1 MDKIKLRPYQ
11 DEVVTKLYN
20 LWDKDE
26 NLNVML
32 QLPTGSG
39 KSIIIAKLIQE
50 LRDKNHKV
58 ILQVHRKELV
68 SQLSLTLCKFGLVHN
83 IIAPTNVARQI
94 IGLQRLEF
102 NKQFYHSN
110 SPIIVGSVD
119 TINARADRLV
129 PVLSGIRYV
138 ITDEAAHV
146 LKDNKWGRALKL
158 LPNTINIGFTATP
171 HRLDK
176 KGLGSETDGIYD
188 RIVTGPT
195 TRWLIDNKF
204 LSKYKVVAPPSDFA
218 ERIEHVKTNTSDY
231 SSEAIKNA
239 AEGSQI
245 IGDVVENYIK
255 FANGTQAIV
264 FAPTL
269 VIGQEMA
276 DKFNFAGVPAK
287 FLSSLSTDAER
298 FNSTQDFAN
307 NKIQVLLNVD
317 LFDEGYDCLKCD
329 TEVLTPNGWKNHYE
343 MRGESH
349 CYAWNPITEKIQIV
363 NVDRVIERQTRANEK
378 FLNIESQ
385 HVDISVTENHNIY
398 WRSKDYYTKNF
409 RSEEHTVSKA
419 KNIYKYQKPWSLPI
433 SGEMNFKGIDL
444 TDDEIEFIGWG
455 LTDAYLG
462 KSNLTI
468 FQSKPKY
475 VIEIRNLLNRLNWSY
490 HESIT
495 PKEKL
500 PNVYGYKA
508 NFDAHRF
515 LVHINNRF
523 KQLKE
528 FLNKDELN
536 PKLHEMTRRQ
546 FKILWDT
553 MMKANG
559 TRQGN
564 KNGKL
569 CTTRKHHADF
579 FMHMGTLRGYAMMY
593 GTYNAKLTN
602 TLVYNLG
609 LRDSQ
614 YIQMTKRDKRGAKFS
629 LKTENPQV
637 VWCLTNKLGTL
648 ITRRNGKIAIL
659 GNCPVKEGKRIIETV
674 ILARPTMSLG
684 KYLQQIGR
692 ALRPS
697 PNKEYAII
705 IDHVSNVKRHGLP
718 CKERKWSLD
727 RPSKRE
733 KSKSMVRT
741 CVECLSVYDRTE
753 TQCPYCGAE
762 AITKSSGEGRVPPV
776 QVDGDLE
783 LIDVETIRELE
794 AKTILESPDS
804 VAQRVTAAAGIIAG
818 KSAAKKQRE
827 RIETQNLL
835 KDKIAQWAGE
845 LKAKGMDDRSIHKE
859 YFLRFDQTI
868 AESLSE
874 PNLQMQNT
882 IEELDAN
889 T

>member
-11 DEVVTKLYN
+11 DGVVTKLYN
-20 LWDKDE
+20 LWGKDE

-32 QLPTGSG
+32 QLPTGCLGFDTDVLMYDGSIKKVQDVVVGDMLMGPDSKPRNVLKLCRGSSQMYKVLPVKGEEWVCNDDHILSLQHTVNGNIIDISVKDYLKQNSTFKHVYKQYRTGVSFKNKKLEIDPYFIGLYLSEGTHSKSEITNPDSEVKEYLEDYIARLGLKIGITRRKGCDHFKISSFINKNYIRPFLKTFITKDDRFIPNDYKINSRENRLKLLAGLLDGDGHLHHNLYEIITKYENLKDDILFLCRSLGFAAYFSYKIGTIKSINFEGVYYRITISGDLDSIPCLIKRKQATKRKQKKSTLRTGISLTPLNRDKFYGFTLDGDNRFLLGDFTVTHNSG
-39 KSIIIAKLIQE
+39 KSIIIAKLIQD
-50 LRDKNHKV
+50 LREEGHKI

-68 SQLSLTLCKFGLVHN
+68 SQLSLALCKFGLVHN

-110 SPIIVGSVD
+110 SPIIIGSVD

-129 PVLSGIRYV
+129 NVLNGIRYV

-146 LKDNKWGRALKL
+146 LKENKWGRALKL

-188 RIVTGPT
+188 KIVTGPT

-245 IGDVVENYIK
+245 VGDVVENYIK

-269 VIGQEMA
+269 TIGQEMA
-276 DKFNFAGVPAK
+276 DKFNAAGVTAK
-287 FLSSLSTDAER
+287 FLSSLDNDSER
-298 FNSTQDFAN
+298 FMGVNDFKS

-317 LFDEGYDCLKCD
+317 LFDEG
-329 TEVLTPNGWKNHYE
+329 
-343 MRGESH
+343 
-349 CYAWNPITEKIQIV
+349 
-363 NVDRVIERQTRANEK
+363 
-378 FLNIESQ
+378 F
-385 HVDISVTENHNIY
+385 DIGV
-398 WRSKDYYTKNF
+398 
-409 RSEEHTVSKA
+409 A
-419 KNIYKYQKPWSLPI
+419 
-433 SGEMNFKGIDL
+433 
-444 TDDEIEFIGWG
+444 
-455 LTDAYLG
+455 
-462 KSNLTI
+462 
-468 FQSKPKY
+468 
-475 VIEIRNLLNRLNWSY
+475 
-490 HESIT
+490 
-495 PKEKL
+495 
-500 PNVYGYKA
+500 
-508 NFDAHRF
+508 
-515 LVHINNRF
+515 
-523 KQLKE
+523 
-528 FLNKDELN
+528 
-536 PKLHEMTRRQ
+536 
-546 FKILWDT
+546 
-553 MMKANG
+553 
-559 TRQGN
+559 
-564 KNGKL
+564 
-569 CTTRKHHADF
+569 
-579 FMHMGTLRGYAMMY
+579 
-593 GTYNAKLTN
+593 
-602 TLVYNLG
+602 
-609 LRDSQ
+609 
-614 YIQMTKRDKRGAKFS
+614 
-629 LKTENPQV
+629 
-637 VWCLTNKLGTL
+637 
-648 ITRRNGKIAIL
+648 
-659 GNCPVKEGKRIIETV
+659 EGKRIIETV

-684 KYLQQIGR
+684 KYLQQVGR
-692 ALRPS
+692 GLRPS

-705 IDHVSNVKRHGLP
+705 IDHVGNVRRHGLP

-753 TQCPYCGAE
+753 TQCPFCGTL
-762 AITKSSGEGRVPPV
+762 AITKSEGTGRVPPNF
-776 QVDGDLE
+776 VDGDLE
-783 LIDVETIRELE
+783 LIDIETIREME
-794 AKTILESPDS
+794 AKTVLESPDS

-818 KSAAKKQRE
+818 KSAAKKQKE

-845 LKAKGMDDRSIHKE
+845 LRANGMDDRSIHKE

-868 AESLSE
+868 AESLAE
-874 PNLQMQNT
+874 PNLQMKNM
-882 IEELDAN
+882 IEELDV
-889 T
+889 

>member
-11 DEVVTKLYN
+11 DNLIDKIYN
-20 LWDKDE
+20 IWDKDPD
-26 NLNVML
+26 LNVML
-32 QLPTGSG
+32 QLSTGGG
-39 KSIIIAKLIQE
+39 KSVIIAKIIQD
-50 LRDKNHKV
+50 LREEGHKI

-68 SQLSLTLCKFGLVHN
+68 SQLSLALCKFGLVHN

-110 SPIIVGSVD
+110 SPIIIGSVD
-119 TINARADRLV
+119 TINARATQLV
-129 PVLSGIRYV
+129 NVLNGIKYV

-146 LKDNKWGRALKL
+146 LKENKWGRALKL

-188 RIVTGPT
+188 KIVTGPT

-245 IGDVVENYIK
+245 VGDVVENYIK

-276 DKFNFAGVPAK
+276 DKFNAAGVTAK
-287 FLSSLSTDAER
+287 FLSSLDNDSER
-298 FNSTQDFAN
+298 FKSVNDFKS

-317 LFDEGYDCLKCD
+317 LFDEG
-329 TEVLTPNGWKNHYE
+329 
-343 MRGESH
+343 
-349 CYAWNPITEKIQIV
+349 
-363 NVDRVIERQTRANEK
+363 
-378 FLNIESQ
+378 F
-385 HVDISVTENHNIY
+385 DI
-398 WRSKDYYTKNF
+398 
-409 RSEEHTVSKA
+409 
-419 KNIYKYQKPWSLPI
+419 
-433 SGEMNFKGIDL
+433 GI
-444 TDDEIEFIGWG
+444 
-455 LTDAYLG
+455 A
-462 KSNLTI
+462 
-468 FQSKPKY
+468 
-475 VIEIRNLLNRLNWSY
+475 
-490 HESIT
+490 
-495 PKEKL
+495 
-500 PNVYGYKA
+500 
-508 NFDAHRF
+508 
-515 LVHINNRF
+515 
-523 KQLKE
+523 
-528 FLNKDELN
+528 
-536 PKLHEMTRRQ
+536 
-546 FKILWDT
+546 
-553 MMKANG
+553 
-559 TRQGN
+559 
-564 KNGKL
+564 
-569 CTTRKHHADF
+569 
-579 FMHMGTLRGYAMMY
+579 
-593 GTYNAKLTN
+593 
-602 TLVYNLG
+602 
-609 LRDSQ
+609 
-614 YIQMTKRDKRGAKFS
+614 
-629 LKTENPQV
+629 
-637 VWCLTNKLGTL
+637 
-648 ITRRNGKIAIL
+648 
-659 GNCPVKEGKRIIETV
+659 EGKRIIETV

-684 KYLQQIGR
+684 KYLQQVGR
-692 ALRPS
+692 GLRPS

-753 TQCPYCGAE
+753 TQCPFCSAP
-762 AITKSSGEGRVPPV
+762 AIAKSSGEGRVPPNF
-776 QVDGDLE
+776 VDGDLM
-783 LIDVETIRELE
+783 LIDVETIREME
-794 AKTILESPDS
+794 AKTVLESPDS

-818 KSAAKKQRE
+818 KSAAKKQKE

-845 LKAKGMDDRSIHKE
+845 LRANGMDDRSIHKE

-868 AESLSE
+868 AESLSV
-874 PNLQMQNT
+874 PSLQMKNI
-882 IEELDAN
+882 IEELDATN
-889 T
+889 